1 MDMRE
6 EDDKK
11 APASGVVDVEKLGS
25 DTSIDKLPDDASD
38 EIRLQKANELA
49 ERIAAGEGTEA
60 DYKVR
65 VHPTRS
71 YHPLTVFF
79 RLRTHTTTTSPSRSF
94 PPAMLTS
101 SRLSPSACSSSALDS
116 LLSGL
121 SHSPSRRGAH

>member
-65 VHPTRS
+65 IHPTRS
-71 YHPLTVFF
+71 HHPLTVFS
-79 RLRTHTTTTSPSRSF
+79 RLRTHTTSPSRFS
-94 PPAMLTS
+94 PPAMITS
-101 SRLSPSACSSSALDS
+101 SRLSPSACSSSALVS
-116 LLSGL
+116 LLSG
-121 SHSPSRRGAH
+121 